1 MHKQLSAI
9 AVTMVIMAPLSALA
23 YTQEDADACT
33 PDAMRLCQAAI
44 PDPDRVTQC
53 LIENKR
59 HLSPACK
66 IVFNRPKTVR
76 EHANRNQ
83 KND

>member
-1 MHKQLSAI
+1 MRKQFSAI
-9 AVTMVIMAPLSALA
+9 AFIIVTMAPLSALA

-53 LIENKR
+53 LLDKR
-59 HLSPACK
+59 RELSPECK
-66 IVFNRPKTVR
+66 TVFSRPKSVR
-76 EHANRNQ
+76 EHNDRRQ